1 MYLFVTALETALR
14 ITKGFTLIELMVT
27 IAVLAIIVTIS
38 VPSFSNM
45 IAHQNLKKSTSELI
59 GVLNQARSKAVL
71 ERRSIEVALKP
82 KQEKIA
88 QSDTDTK
95 MHWMPHGSVYLEKN
109 QAPIHYGLNGAINNA
124 VDDTIITVCS
134 QPQGKSQII
143 HISRMG
149 SIQQVNEG
157 VCK

>member
-1 MYLFVTALETALR
+1 MALF
-14 ITKGFTLIELMVT
+14 ISKGFTLIELMVT

-45 IAHQNLKKSTSELI
+45 ITHQNLKKSSSELI

-71 ERRSIEVALKP
+71 ERRSIEVILKQ
-82 KQEKIA
+82 KQDSIA
-88 QSDTDTK
+88 QSDIDTK
-95 MHWMPHGSVYLEKN
+95 MYWMPHGSGYLQEN
-109 QAPIHYGLNGAINNA
+109 QTPIHFGLNGAITNA
-124 VDDTIITVCS
+124 VDDTLITICS
-134 QPQGKSQII
+134 QPKGKSQII

-149 SIQQVNEG
+149 SIQQVTEG